1 MARVGFFCD
10 LHGNLPALDAVLG
23 ALHDAGCDRIV
34 FGGDAVGIGSQ
45 PRECVE
51 RLLDEPGLVVV
62 RGNHDDY
69 ASCGLPAELPPW
81 IAAAG
86 PEYHEWMA
94 NQLPTELRGVVAT
107 WPRVAS
113 VALGGA
119 RVAVAHYALAP
130 DGRGLSNALEVQPDG
145 ARLDE
150 LFASIAPADAV
161 VYGHTHVTHVA
172 RGRTRYVNP
181 GAAGCGDRPVAR
193 YAVLECGEGA
203 ADVDVRLADVPYDG
217 TALVAAFE
225 SRDLE
230 ADAVARRVFFP
241 WSLPG

>member
-10 LHGNLPALDAVLG
+10 LHGNLPALEALLG
-23 ALHDAGCDRIV
+23 ALRDAKCEQVV
-34 FGGDAVGIGSQ
+34 FGGDAVGIGPQ
-45 PRECVE
+45 ARECVE
-51 RLLDEPGLVVV
+51 RLLEEPRLVVV

-69 ASCGLPAELPPW
+69 AACGLPAELPPW

-86 PEYHEWMA
+86 SEYHEWMA
-94 NQLPTELRGVVAT
+94 DQLPADLREVVAA

-113 VALGGA
+113 AELGGA

-130 DGRGLSNALEVQPDG
+130 DGRALSNALEVQPTA

-150 LFASIAPADAV
+150 LFADFAPADAV
-161 VYGHTHVTHVA
+161 GYGHTHVTHVA
-172 RGRTRYVNP
+172 RGRARYVNP

-193 YAVLECGEGA
+193 FAILECGGDR

-217 TALVAAFE
+217 SGLVAAFE
-225 SRDLE
+225 SRNLE
-230 ADAVARRVFFP
+230 ADAVARQVFFP
-241 WSLPG
+241 WSLTG